1 MIQKSINFKNKFEKF
16 NDYWSPKIISE
27 MNSYQFKLVKVNGEF
42 IWHKHT
48 DTDET
53 FIVIHGKLT
62 IQFRDGKVDIDEG
75 EMYVVPKNTEHKP
88 MALNECHIMIIEP
101 KGVKNTGN
109 KTNADLEA
117 QNDIWI

>member
-1 MIQKSINFKNKFEKF
+1 MIKKSINFKNKFEKF
-16 NDYWSPKIISE
+16 NDYWSPKVISE

-88 MALNECHIMIIEP
+88 MALNECHIMIIEH

-109 KTNADLEA
+109 KTDADLEA
-117 QNDIWI
+117 ENDIWI

>member
-16 NDYWSPKIISE
+16 NDYWSPKVISE

-48 DTDET
+48 DTDEA

-62 IQFRDGKVDIDEG
+62 IQFRDRKVDIDEG

-101 KGVKNTGN
+101 KEVKNTGN
-109 KTNADLEA
+109 KTDADLEA
-117 QNDIWI
+117 ENDIWI

>member
-16 NDYWSPKIISE
+16 NDYWSPKVISE